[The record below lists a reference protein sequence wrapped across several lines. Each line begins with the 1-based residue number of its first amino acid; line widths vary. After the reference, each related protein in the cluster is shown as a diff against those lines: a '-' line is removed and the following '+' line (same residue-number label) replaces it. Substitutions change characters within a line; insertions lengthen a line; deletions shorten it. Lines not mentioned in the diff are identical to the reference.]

1 MHQTALVAL
10 SLVLALCMMRS
21 PVAAELPQLPHV
33 YEVGVLGAGK
43 PEYAVEPMKALRAA
57 MAELGWRAGR
67 LQYIERWANRQYE
80 RLSAIVAEM
89 VLLKVDI
96 IVALDASSVR
106 AAMRATDRIPIVFPL
121 AGDPVAE
128 HLVASLSHPGGNVTG
143 VSAMAPELYA
153 KELSLLNEAM
163 PRLRRVGVITDSANP
178 SAREIVTVL
187 QTTGARLGIELSF
200 IDIREPGGVAAHLA
214 QLVPLGIEALTGF
227 VTHPDAKEQCIR
239 FATENRLPLVGYT
252 DEPPGL
258 LSLEIDEIGMFR
270 RSASY
275 IDKILRGRRPSEL
288 PVEQPMEFRF
298 IVNLRTA
305 NALGLT
311 IPESLLIRANDVIR

>member
-1 MHQTALVAL
+1 
-10 SLVLALCMMRS
+10 
-21 PVAAELPQLPHV
+21 
-33 YEVGVLGAGK
+33 
-43 PEYAVEPMKALRAA
+43 
-57 MAELGWRAGR
+57 
-67 LQYIERWANRQYE
+67 
-80 RLSAIVAEM
+80 
-89 VLLKVDI
+89 
-96 IVALDASSVR
+96 
-106 AAMRATDRIPIVFPL
+106 
-121 AGDPVAE
+121 
-128 HLVASLSHPGGNVTG
+128 
-143 VSAMAPELYA
+143 MAPELYA